1 MPNADTMTKLPYRQ
15 GEALGRIEKQADGKY
30 SGWLVG
36 AEDGTE
42 PLVLK
47 NNFPIKLLRKDI
59 PRRDVNSKVGLPGD
73 LGFEFSAEGIEIG
86 DRLEL
91 HACNG
96 ERSWLVHVKIAE
108 QRVPAGAILQQVMK
122 ARQVS
127 KSPDSVAIACWES
140 SHNPIGRA
148 HVLYNVIAK
157 HRPAFLFSF
166 NFSEFGTKLW
176 APLENENFDRIVIP
190 WDDRHRYFSLFQ
202 MVGLH
207 FPTIWLSKP
216 RLPTFELAARISGK
230 TTKLILDHDDNDHH
244 FSKQTK
250 ADRYYGPNSVPL
262 ASYLQRAITAHTA
275 ASATLAVECDAEIV
289 RHARP
294 AYQSV
299 TPPAA
304 DPEAIKIGFI
314 GTVRPHKG
322 LIEAARAIR
331 VSSWNLQ
338 IPLEFHVYGDFSP
351 ASLKDELIELGVVV
365 QDNVK
370 NADLFDLL
378 STFDVVLT
386 GFPTQGV
393 NDESITK
400 YQISSKIGDAL
411 AVGRPALVPYSQS
424 VEDLENVNGVF
435 IFHGSTFSAAI
446 KNAMAL
452 QTEIGL
458 PHQFSFDGAYE
469 AFHAAEAKATT
480 LPMSF
485 SLLAADKSEQA
496 VAPQDTL
503 VLLWKQNDAGI
514 YGRRVDQI
522 ARSYKSL
529 FPSFRVIVL
538 EFCHRTT
545 YDSILKQAFEFSGDA
560 KIVGPAIDRKIA
572 RSYRDGFDV
581 DYHTILHSSVGSLN
595 EDFMSYLVEQG
606 ISPTHSTLVLFPV
619 IRFLEEVYDIISQFR
634 CIIDI
639 VDNQFPWANET
650 TKRYVGSQYFS
661 LISMAETLVFNSQ
674 FNVDFFKD
682 YGMITDQDIES
693 GRVSVISNWYS
704 RAQEQMPQ
712 ERMGGETGFNVIY
725 SGNMNDRIDWALLES
740 LTLISDDI
748 TLHLVGAA
756 RRQIPALSRLTARKN
771 VVYWGPMQESQV
783 LNLLRSCDLAILP
796 HLSDEISSYMNPL
809 KVHMY
814 RAMGVPVIS
823 TEVLGLAADDG
834 LSVFPD
840 HAGFLDAVKQ
850 AFEQHHL
857 SDKVSR
863 IDLPEDG
870 KNPSARAYMKIIIQS
885 FAGRKDDKKV
895 LNPQTPRVVAELL
908 PPLD

>member
-1 MPNADTMTKLPYRQ
+1 M
-15 GEALGRIEKQADGKY
+15 
-30 SGWLVG
+30 
-36 AEDGTE
+36 
-42 PLVLK
+42 
-47 NNFPIKLLRKDI
+47 
-59 PRRDVNSKVGLPGD
+59 
-73 LGFEFSAEGIEIG
+73 
-86 DRLEL
+86 
-91 HACNG
+91 
-96 ERSWLVHVKIAE
+96 HVRVAE

-122 ARQVS
+122 ARQVA
-127 KSPDSVAIACWES
+127 KRPDSVAIACWES

-190 WDDRHRYFSLFQ
+190 WDDRHQYFSLFQ

-262 ASYLQRAITAHTA
+262 ASYLQTGITAHTA
-275 ASATLAVECDAEIV
+275 ASATLAAECDAEVV
-289 RHARP
+289 RHARA
-294 AYQSV
+294 AYQYV
-299 TPPAA
+299 TPPPA

-338 IPLEFHVYGDFSP
+338 IPLKFHVYGDFSP
-351 ASLKDELIELGVVV
+351 ASLKDELTELGVVV

-370 NADLFDLL
+370 TADLFGLL
-378 STFDVVLT
+378 STFDLVLT

-393 NDESITK
+393 KDESITR

-424 VEDLENVNGVF
+424 VEDLDNINGVF
-435 IFHGSTFSAAI
+435 IFHSSTFSAAI
-446 KNAMAL
+446 KNAMTL
-452 QTEIGL
+452 KTEIGL

-480 LPMSF
+480 PPISF
-485 SLLAADKSEQA
+485 RLLGKDTSEQA
-496 VAPQDTL
+496 LAVQNTL

-538 EFCHRTT
+538 EFCHRAT
-545 YDSILKQAFEFSGDA
+545 YDAIANQTFEFSGDA
-560 KIVGPAIDRKIA
+560 KIVSPAIDRKIA
-572 RSYRDGFDV
+572 RSYRDAYGV
-581 DYHTILHSSVGSLN
+581 DYHTILHSTADSLN
-595 EDFMSYLVEQG
+595 NDFISYLIEQR
-606 ISPTHSTLVLFPV
+606 ISPTHSTLILFPV
-619 IRFLEEVYDIISQFR
+619 IRFLEQVYDIISQFH

-639 VDNQFPWANET
+639 VDNQFPWSTET
-650 TKRYVGSQYFS
+650 SKKYVGSQYFS
-661 LISMAETLVFNSQ
+661 LTSMAETLVFNSQ

-704 RAQEQMPQ
+704 GAEVQPPEA
-712 ERMGGETGFNVIY
+712 GIGCETGFNIIY
-725 SGNMNDRIDWALLES
+725 SGNMNDRIDWGLLES
-740 LTLISDDI
+740 ITLISNDI

-756 RRQIPALSRLTARKN
+756 RRRIDALGRLTARRN

-783 LNLLRSCDLAILP
+783 LNLLRSCDLAIVP
-796 HLSDEISSYMNPL
+796 HVSDEVSSYMNPL

-823 TEVLGLAADDG
+823 TDVLGLTADEG
-834 LSVFPD
+834 LSIFPD
-840 HAGFLDAVKQ
+840 HAGFLDAVKL
-850 AFEQHHL
+850 AWEQHCL
-857 SDKVSR
+857 SGKVSR
-863 IDLPEDG
+863 IDLPKDDE
-870 KNPSARAYMKIIIQS
+870 NPSKHAYMKILIQS
-885 FAGRKDDKKV
+885 FAGREDKKR
-895 LNPQTPRVVAELL
+895 PQNDQVPGGVRELL
-908 PPLD
+908 LPLG

>member
-1 MPNADTMTKLPYRQ
+1 MTKLSYRQ
-15 GEALGRIEKQADGKY
+15 GEALGRIENQLDGKY

-47 NNFPIKLLRKDI
+47 NGFPVKLLRKDI
-59 PRRDVNSKVGLPGD
+59 PRRDVNKKVGLPGD

-96 ERSWLVHVKIAE
+96 EHSWLVHVKVAE

-122 ARQVS
+122 AREVATH
-127 KSPDSVAIACWES
+127 PDSVAIACWES

-166 NFSEFGTKLW
+166 NFPEFGTRLW
-176 APLENENFDRIVIP
+176 APLENDSFDRIVIP
-190 WDDRHRYFSLFQ
+190 WEERHQYFALFQ
-202 MVGLH
+202 MVDLH

-262 ASYLQRAITAHTA
+262 ASYLQRGITAHTA
-275 ASATLAVECDAEIV
+275 ASATLAEECDAEIV
-289 RHARP
+289 RHAR
-294 AYQSV
+294 ATHHTI

-304 DPEAIKIGFI
+304 NPAAIKIGFI

-351 ASLKDELIELGVVV
+351 ASLKDDLTELGVIV
-365 QDNVK
+365 QDNVR
-370 NADLFDLL
+370 NADLFDLI
-378 STFDVVLT
+378 STFDLVLT

-393 NDESITK
+393 NDENITR

-424 VEDLENVNGVF
+424 VADLENIKGVF
-435 IFHGSTFSAAI
+435 IFHGSTFSAAV
-446 KNAMAL
+446 KNALSL

-469 AFHAAEAKATT
+469 AFHAAEAKAGTP
-480 LPMSF
+480 PMSF
-485 SLLAADKSEQA
+485 SLLAEDKARQA
-496 VAPQDTL
+496 IAPQDTL

-514 YGRRVDQI
+514 YGRRIDQI

-545 YDSILKQAFEFSGDA
+545 YDSILKQTFEFSGDA
-560 KIVGPAIDRKIA
+560 KIVGPAIERKIA
-572 RSYRDGFDV
+572 RSFRDGFDV
-581 DYHTILHSSVGSLN
+581 DYHTILHTSVGSLN
-595 EDFMSYLVEQG
+595 EDFMAYLIEQR
-606 ISPTHSTLVLFPV
+606 ISPTHSTLILFPV
-619 IRFLEEVYDIISQFR
+619 IRFLEEIYDIISQFR

-639 VDNQFPWANET
+639 VDNQFPWSNDQ
-650 TKRYVGSQYFS
+650 TKRYVGAQYFS

-682 YGMITDQDIES
+682 YGMISDRDIES

-704 RAQEQMPQ
+704 GADEQPPEAQT
-712 ERMGGETGFNVIY
+712 GDETGFNVIY
-725 SGNMNDRIDWALLES
+725 SGNMNDRIDWGLLES
-740 LTLISDDI
+740 LTMISDDI

-783 LNLLRSCDLAILP
+783 LNLLRRCDLGILP
-796 HLSDEISSYMNPL
+796 HVSDEISRYMNPL

-840 HAGFLDAVKQ
+840 HAGFLDAVKL
-850 AFEQHHL
+850 AWEQHHL
-857 SDKVSR
+857 TGKPSR
-863 IDLPEDG
+863 IDLPKAET
-870 KNPSARAYMKIIIQS
+870 NPSARAYMKIIIQS
-885 FAGRKDDKKV
+885 FAGRKDVKKV
-895 LNPQTPRVVAELL
+895 LNIQEPKKNLPELL
-908 PPLD
+908 PPLDC